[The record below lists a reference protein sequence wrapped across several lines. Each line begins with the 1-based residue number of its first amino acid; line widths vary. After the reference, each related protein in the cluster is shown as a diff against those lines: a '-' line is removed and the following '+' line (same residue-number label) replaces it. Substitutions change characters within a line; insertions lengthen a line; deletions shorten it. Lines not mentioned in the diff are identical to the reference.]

1 MQTTFRRIKNEN
13 SSFFLSM
20 LNCRSDYWRALYN
33 LLLEYET
40 MKLESFNYE
49 TRIQCESESVV
60 SVDAFDD
67 GGVWLSINVHG
78 GHARAILTL
87 EQALELLDAINIALS
102 ATEGKE

>member
-1 MQTTFRRIKNEN
+1 
-13 SSFFLSM
+13 M
-20 LNCRSDYWRALYN
+20 LDCRSNNRRSLYN
-33 LLLEYET
+33 LFLEYET
-40 MKLESFNYE
+40 MKTESFNYE

-102 ATEGKE
+102 ATEGEE

>member
-1 MQTTFRRIKNEN
+1 MPDY
-13 SSFFLSM
+13 
-20 LNCRSDYWRALYN
+20 RSDYRRTFYYLF
-33 LLLEYET
+33 LEYET

-49 TRIQCESESVV
+49 TRIKCESESVV